1 MIFNEEQ
8 QNIISSIL
16 GVFIISAPVG
26 TGKTTILTE
35 RVAKAIESG
44 IKPEEILCL
53 TFTNRA
59 AEEMSDRIKARIDN
73 KKIFDEIT
81 IKTFHGFCA
90 YFIKAESK
98 AIGLPRD
105 FVIFEEEEQREV
117 MKTILEKHR
126 EILIN
131 EEKASREISN
141 LIEKV
146 YDTRLNVL
154 LREIGCQIDELKI
167 DKNMEA
173 IGTEYRQ
180 LLADQNALDFNELVL
195 LTLRT
200 LFLDEKVRN
209 KWANKFRFIQLDEF
223 QDTHLSEYLVV
234 KELAKIHQNVSFI
247 GDLDQTIYSWRG
259 SQPVFLTKLIK
270 KHFPQ
275 TQELCLSTNYRF
287 NPNILAAVK
296 SFLGSFLNASTKE
309 LNTLKENDT
318 EEKAINVFSG
328 HNLQEEISWVIEKV
342 KDLRVQE
349 SDAKIVVISRTNNLI
364 TKTADI
370 FAAKGVAHITVDK
383 YEFFRRQE
391 VKDVYAYL
399 KIIFNRFDLE
409 AAYRLVKRPPRN
421 IGAATL
427 KAIVERGDKT
437 GLKVSDF
444 LNFKNYNYPEPFYN
458 LINKFDKGRLIVLD
472 TETTGTDVLS
482 DDIIQIFAQ
491 EVVAG
496 KVGKKFHY
504 YLKNDVPVG
513 FSETVHGISDKFL
526 REEGHDPKKVLKELK
541 EFIGNDAAIG
551 HNVNFDLSMIME
563 NGKRRGVKFD
573 FKEYYDTL
581 DLAKRVVESP
591 NYRLTTLA
599 ELLGLA
605 TATHDAEDDV
615 SATVG
620 LLGVLVE
627 RLRQGS
633 PARVAL
639 WQEFNVKF
647 MKLANTIDSWQKL
660 VLTKRPPEVLEQI
673 WQESGLEEYYAGQ
686 VQASS
691 ISKVSVGASAVALA
705 EAEKRQLSIEELAK
719 VFGEKD
725 NPDKRPEISLRELI
739 HYAALVKDIN
749 FLGLEKGKIPIVT
762 AHQVKGLEFD
772 YVFII
777 GMNEYIFPISRSD
790 IEEEKR
796 LFYVALTRAKKK
808 IFISYSQYNDNGY
821 VSTKSRF
828 IDYIDPKHVEF
839 GS

>member
-1 MIFNEEQ
+1 MVFNDEQ
-8 QNIISSIL
+8 QKIIDSIN
-16 GVFIISAPVG
+16 GVYVISAPVG

-35 RVAKAIESG
+35 RVARAIESG

-59 AEEMSDRIKARIDN
+59 AEEMSDRIKARLND

-81 IKTFHGFCA
+81 VKTFHGFCA

-98 AIGLPRD
+98 AIGLTRD

-117 MKTILEKHR
+117 MRKILERHP
-126 EILIN
+126 EFLID
-131 EEKASREISN
+131 EEKASREIAN
-141 LIEKV
+141 LIERA
-146 YDTRLNVL
+146 YDYRLNLL
-154 LREIGCQIDELKI
+154 LREIGCQIDEAKLDKSVAKI
-167 DKNMEA
+167 SE
-173 IGTEYRQ
+173 EYHQ
-180 LLADQNALDFNELVL
+180 TLADQNALDFNELVL

-200 LFLDEKVRN
+200 LHLDEKIKA
-209 KWANKFRFIQLDEF
+209 KWANKYRFIQLDEF

-234 KELAKIHQNVSFI
+234 KELAKAAGNVSFI

-259 SQPVFLTKLIK
+259 SQPLFIVKLIK
-270 KHFPQ
+270 SHFPGVK
-275 TQELCLSTNYRF
+275 ELGLSTNYRF

-296 SFLGSFLNASTKE
+296 SFLSSFINPSTKA
-309 LNTLKENDT
+309 LTTLKENDSQ
-318 EEKAINVFSG
+318 EKAINVFRA
-328 HNLQEEISWVIEKV
+328 HDLREEISWVIEKI
-342 KDLRVQE
+342 KDLRDRE
-349 SDAKIVVISRTNNLI
+349 EEAKIVVIARTNNLI

-370 FAAKGVAHITVDK
+370 FAARGIAHITVDK

-421 IGAATL
+421 IGSATL
-427 KAIVERGDKT
+427 KTIVERGDKI

-444 LNFKNYNYPEPFYN
+444 LNFKNYKYPEPFYD
-458 LINKFDKGRLIVLD
+458 LINRFDQGRLIVLD

-491 EVVAG
+491 EVIKG
-496 KVGKKFHY
+496 KTGKKFHY
-504 YLKNDVPVG
+504 YMKNDVPVG
-513 FSETVHGISDKFL
+513 FSETVHGISDEYL
-526 REEGHDPKKVLKELK
+526 RANGQDPKKVLQELK
-541 EFIGNDAAIG
+541 AFIGSDIAIG
-551 HNVNFDLSMIME
+551 HNVNFDLSMIVE
-563 NGKRRGVKFD
+563 NGKRRGVSFE

-581 DLAKRVVESP
+581 DLARRMVEAP

-605 TATHDAEDDV
+605 SATHDAEDDV

-627 RLRQGS
+627 RLRKGS
-633 PARVAL
+633 PNRVAL
-639 WQEFNVKF
+639 WQEFSAKF
-647 MKLANTIDSWQKL
+647 LKLANTIDSWQKM
-660 VLTKRPPEVLEQI
+660 VLNNRPTEVLAKVWE
-673 WQESGLEEYYAGQ
+673 ESGLEQYYG
-686 VQASS
+686 S
-691 ISKVSVGASAVALA
+691 
-705 EAEKRQLSIEELAK
+705 EPDNEKRQKSIEELAK
-719 VFGEKD
+719 VFAEKD
-725 NPDKRPEISLRELI
+725 NPDKRPEVSLRELI

-777 GMNEYIFPISRSD
+777 GMNEYIFPIAKSD
-790 IEEEKR
+790 LEEEKR
-796 LFYVALTRAKKK
+796 LFYVAMTRAKKE

-821 VSTKSRF
+821 AATKSRF
-828 IDYIDPKHVEF
+828 IDYIDEKHVNF
-839 GS
+839 IS

>member
-1 MIFNEEQ
+1 MTFNEEQ
-8 QNIISSIL
+8 QKIIDSIF
-16 GVFIISAPVG
+16 GAYIISAPVG

-35 RVAKAIESG
+35 RVAKAIEAG
-44 IKPEEILCL
+44 IKPAEILCL

-59 AEEMSDRIKARIDN
+59 AEEMSERIKARINN

-81 IKTFHGFCA
+81 VKTFHGFCA

-98 AIGLPRD
+98 QIGLPRD

-117 MKTILEKHR
+117 MKDILIKHP

-131 EEKASREISN
+131 EEKASREISD

-146 YDTRLNVL
+146 YDQRLNLL
-154 LREIGCQIDELKI
+154 LREIGCQIDELKT
-167 DKNMEA
+167 DKSMEA
-173 IGTEYRQ
+173 IGAEYHQALTE
-180 LLADQNALDFNELVL
+180 QNALDFNELVL

-200 LFLDEKVRN
+200 LYLDEKIKN
-209 KWANKFRFIQLDEF
+209 KWAGKFRFIQLDEF

-234 KELAKIHQNVSFI
+234 KELAKAAGNVSFI

-270 KHFPQ
+270 KHFPAVK
-275 TQELCLSTNYRF
+275 ELGLSTNYRF

-296 SFLGSFLNASTKE
+296 SFLESFASASTKE
-309 LNTLKENDT
+309 LNTLKESDT
-318 EEKAINVFSG
+318 EEKAVNVFSA
-328 HNLQEEISWVIEKV
+328 HNLREEISWVIEKI
-342 KDLRVQE
+342 KNLRE
-349 SDAKIVVISRTNNLI
+349 KETDAKIVVIARTNNLI

-421 IGAATL
+421 IGSATL
-427 KAIVERGDKT
+427 KTIVERGDSI

-458 LINKFDKGRLIVLD
+458 LINKFDKGRLVVLD

-482 DDIIQIFAQ
+482 DDIIQVFAQ
-491 EVVAG
+491 EVVNG
-496 KVGKKFHY
+496 KVEKKFHY

-513 FSETVHGISDKFL
+513 FSETVHGLSDEFL
-526 REEGHDPKKVLKELK
+526 RKNGAEPKKVLAELK
-541 EFIGNDAAIG
+541 EFIGADAAVG
-551 HNVNFDLSMIME
+551 HNVNFDLSMLVE
-563 NGKRRGVKFD
+563 NGKRRGVSFD

-581 DLAKRVVESP
+581 DLAKRMVDSP

-627 RLRQGS
+627 KMRKGS
-633 PARVAL
+633 PERVVL
-639 WQEFNVKF
+639 WQEFSAKF
-647 MKLANTIDSWQKL
+647 LKLANTIDSWQKL
-660 VLTKRPPEVLEQI
+660 VSASRPPEVLEKV
-673 WQESGLEEYYAGQ
+673 WEESGLEKYYG
-686 VQASS
+686 
-691 ISKVSVGASAVALA
+691 A
-705 EAEKRQLSIEELAK
+705 EADHEKRQKSIEELAK
-719 VFGEKD
+719 VFAEKD

-796 LFYVALTRAKKK
+796 LFYVAMTRAKKK

-821 VSTKSRF
+821 AATKSRF
-828 IDYIDPKHVEF
+828 IDYIDEKHVEF
-839 GS
+839 NA

>member
-1 MIFNEEQ
+1 MEFNDEQ
-8 QNIISSIL
+8 KKIIESIN

-59 AEEMSDRIKARIDN
+59 AEEMSERIKAKINN
-73 KKIFDEIT
+73 KKIYDEIT
-81 IKTFHGFCA
+81 VKTFHGWCA
-90 YFIKAESK
+90 YFIKAEAK

-117 MKTILEKHR
+117 MKTILEKHPEVR
-126 EILIN
+126 ID

-146 YDTRLNVL
+146 YDARLNGL
-154 LREIGCQIDELKI
+154 LREIGITIDELKT
-167 DKNMEA
+167 DKSMEA
-173 IGTEYRQ
+173 IGAEYHQ
-180 LLADQNALDFNELVL
+180 ALAEQNALDFNELVL
-195 LTLRT
+195 LALRT
-200 LFLDEKVRN
+200 LYLDKKVQK
-209 KWANKFRFIQLDEF
+209 KWASKYRFIQLDEF

-234 KELAKIHQNVSFI
+234 KELAKVHQNVSFI
-247 GDLDQTIYSWRG
+247 GDLDQTIYTWRG

-270 KHFPQ
+270 KHFPAVV
-275 TQELCLSTNYRF
+275 ELSLSTNYRF
-287 NPNILAAVK
+287 DPNILAAVK
-296 SFLGSFLNASTKE
+296 SFLGSFMNHSTQE
-309 LNTLKENDT
+309 LKTLKENDT
-318 EEKAINVFSG
+318 EEKAVNVFSA
-328 HNLQEEISWVIEKV
+328 HNFREEISWVIEKV
-342 KDLRVQE
+342 KDLRE
-349 SDAKIVVISRTNNLI
+349 KEPEAKIVVISRTNNLI

-370 FAAKGVAHITVDK
+370 FAEKGVAHITVDK

-421 IGAATL
+421 IGSATL
-427 KAIVERGDKT
+427 KAIVEKGDKI
-437 GLKVSDF
+437 GMKVSDF
-444 LNFKNYNYPEPFYN
+444 LNFKNYKYPEPFFN
-458 LINKFDKGRLIVLD
+458 LINKFDQGRLIVLD

-482 DDIIQIFAQ
+482 DDIVQIFAQ
-491 EVVAG
+491 EIING
-496 KVGKKFHY
+496 KVERRFSR

-513 FSETVHGISDKFL
+513 FSETIHSLSDKFL
-526 REEGHDPKKVLKELK
+526 KEKGENPTKVLQELK
-541 EFIGNDAAIG
+541 EFIAGDATIG
-551 HNVNFDLSMIME
+551 HNVIFDLTMLIE
-563 NGKRRGVKFD
+563 NGKRRGVTFD

-591 NYRLTTLA
+591 NYRLSTLA

-620 LLGVLVE
+620 LLGVVVE
-627 RLRQGS
+627 RLKKGA
-633 PARVAL
+633 PERVKT
-639 WQEFNVKF
+639 WQEYSVKF
-647 MKLANTIDSWQKL
+647 LKLSGVIDAWQK
-660 VLTKRPPEVLEQI
+660 VVQEVRPPEALEKV
-673 WQESGLEEYYAGQ
+673 WEESGLKEFYEHDPGR
-686 VQASS
+686 SS
-691 ISKVSVGASAVALA
+691 SAVALA
-705 EAEKRQLSIEELAK
+705 EAGKRLRSIEELKK
-719 VFGEKD
+719 VFAEKD
-725 NPDKRPEISLRELI
+725 NPDKRPEVSLRELI

-777 GMNEYIFPISRSD
+777 GMNEYIFPIAKSD
-790 IEEEKR
+790 LEEEKR
-796 LFYVALTRAKKK
+796 LFYVAMTRAKKK

-821 VSTKSRF
+821 TATKSRF
-828 IDYIDPKHVEF
+828 IDYIDEKHINF
-839 GS
+839 FS

>member
-1 MIFNEEQ
+1 MEFNQEQ
-8 QNIISSIL
+8 LNIINNIF

-35 RVAKAIESG
+35 RVARAIGSG

-59 AEEMSDRIKARIDN
+59 AEEMSERIKTRINN
-73 KKIFDEIT
+73 KKIYDEIT
-81 IKTFHGFCA
+81 VKTFHGWCA
-90 YFIKAESK
+90 YFIKAEAK

-117 MKTILEKHR
+117 MKTILEKHP
-126 EILIN
+126 EIRID

-146 YDTRLNVL
+146 YDARLNGL
-154 LREIGCQIDELKI
+154 LREIGVTIDELKA
-167 DKNMEA
+167 DKSMEA
-173 IGTEYRQ
+173 IGAEYHQ
-180 LLADQNALDFNELVL
+180 ALAEQNALDFNELVL
-195 LTLRT
+195 LALRT
-200 LFLDEKVRN
+200 LYLDKKVQK
-209 KWANKFRFIQLDEF
+209 KWANKYRFIQLDEF

-234 KELAKIHQNVSFI
+234 KELAKVHQNVSFI
-247 GDLDQTIYSWRG
+247 GDLDQTIYTWRG
-259 SQPVFLTKLIK
+259 SQPVFLAKLIK
-270 KHFPQ
+270 KHFPAV
-275 TQELCLSTNYRF
+275 QELSLTTNYRF

-296 SFLGSFLNASTKE
+296 SFLSSFVKPSTQE
-309 LNTLKENDT
+309 LTTLKVNDT
-318 EEKAINVFSG
+318 KEKAINVFSA
-328 HNLQEEISWVIEKV
+328 HNLREEISWVIEEIKN
-342 KDLRVQE
+342 LRAKE
-349 SDAKIVVISRTNNLI
+349 PEAKIVVISRTNNLI

-370 FAAKGVAHITVDK
+370 FAEQGVAHITVDK

-421 IGAATL
+421 IGSATL
-427 KAIVERGDKT
+427 KTIVEAGDKI
-437 GLKVSDF
+437 GLKVSDL
-444 LNFKNYNYPEPFYN
+444 LNFKNYKYPEPFFN
-458 LINKFDKGRLIVLD
+458 LINKFDQGRLIVLD

-491 EVVAG
+491 EIING
-496 KVGKKFHY
+496 KVERRFSR
-504 YLKNDVPVG
+504 YLKNDIPVG
-513 FSETVHGISDKFL
+513 FSETIHGLSDKFL
-526 REEGHDPKKVLKELK
+526 KAKGENPKKVLQELV
-541 EFIGNDAAIG
+541 EFIGPDAAIG
-551 HNVNFDLSMIME
+551 HNVNFDLTMLAE
-563 NGKRRGVKFD
+563 NGKRRGVDFE

-591 NYRLTTLA
+591 NYRLSTLA

-627 RLRQGS
+627 RLRKGA
-633 PARVAL
+633 PERVKV
-639 WQEFNVKF
+639 WQEYSVKF
-647 MKLANTIDSWQKL
+647 LKLSGVIDAWQKA
-660 VLTKRPPEVLEQI
+660 VLEIRPPAALEKV
-673 WQESGLEEYYAGQ
+673 WEESGLKEFYEHDPE
-686 VQASS
+686 
-691 ISKVSVGASAVALA
+691 AV
-705 EAEKRQLSIEELAK
+705 KRLQSIEELKK
-719 VFGEKD
+719 VFAEKD

-739 HYAALVKDIN
+739 QYAALVKDIN

-777 GMNEYIFPISRSD
+777 GMNEYIFPINKSD
-790 IEEEKR
+790 LEEEKR
-796 LFYVALTRAKKK
+796 LFYVAMTRAKKK

-821 VSTKSRF
+821 TATKSRF
-828 IDYIDPKHVEF
+828 IDYIDSKHINFV
-839 GS
+839 